1 MARRISPS
9 GRGCGRGGAGVAARS
24 RRARTLVALTS
35 ASFLVSS
42 AAAIFPFLPVV
53 APRTAPITSR
63 VSRVPTPH
71 GRAWPIG
78 PSPGVWCEWT
88 PVAGDRAPVRSA
100 LSARPV
106 RSGGLA
112 SGAGGEG
119 WRGGRVRPV
128 SEAFLGNPG
137 SRFPRSWSKRIRLE
151 GLKLILVT
159 TRTSF
164 TCSHSGSP
172 RKSRKFTAIM
182 IFPVYFRDFRPAS
195 SCFRRVLR
203 RASSHS
209 TPHAPRER

>member
-164 TCSHSGSP
+164 TCSHCGSP
-172 RKSRKFTAIM
+172 RKSRKFKAIV
-182 IFPVYFRDFRPAS
+182 IFPRFPPCETTIKPCEF
-195 SCFRRVLR
+195 VLQ
-203 RASSHS
+203 ACAAHS